1 MKLQIGK
8 IGMAEIALVIH
19 VDDNIVSAVCHCR
32 ELCLS
37 VLENSCEWSWRCDA
51 VGWVVSEPQREYP
64 WWAVV
69 GGRLGGRRQRSAQ
82 TSTKYQS
89 RATTGE

>member
-8 IGMAEIALVIH
+8 IGMAEIALVID
-19 VDDNIVSAVCHCR
+19 VDDNIVSTVCHCR

-37 VLENSCEWSWRCDA
+37 VLENSCEWSEDMPL
-51 VGWVVSEPQREYP
+51 GWVVGEPHGNIL
-64 WWAVV
+64 
-69 GGRLGGRRQRSAQ
+69 GGGGGGGLGGRRQRSAQ

-89 RATTGE
+89 